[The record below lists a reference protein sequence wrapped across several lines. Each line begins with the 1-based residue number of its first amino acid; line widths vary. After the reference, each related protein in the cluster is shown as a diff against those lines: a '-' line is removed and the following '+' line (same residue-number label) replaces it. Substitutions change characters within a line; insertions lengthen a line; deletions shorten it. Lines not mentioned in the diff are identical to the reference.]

1 MSMFGESPCIGVPST
16 TVQSDNEYELVKI
29 NFGHRVKRNVKH
41 SFNLS
46 ILFSRLK
53 FFGSKKF
60 ECDIV

>member
-16 TVQSDNEYELVKI
+16 TVQSDSEYEQLKI
-29 NFGHRVKRNVKH
+29 NVGHRVKRNVIH

-53 FFGSKKF
+53 FFGSKK
-60 ECDIV
+60 IRV